1 MEVFV
6 PYKIKFGSYFRNFT
20 NDDISTTCFDEKFIN
35 KYLSKNVG
43 KEIKVSAR
51 NLQLMN
57 YMDPN
62 CKYENGMMS
71 IDRQSIGTISFVGKL
86 GMTIETSE
94 KLAEAIKKDGMCTA
108 IVNHY
113 NSIDPNKII
122 KAELSLYWHDPDEDK
137 TFIL

>member
-6 PYKIKFGSYFRNFT
+6 PYKMKIGTRLTDPVGEESPV
-20 NDDISTTCFDEKFIN
+20 IFDEKFID
-35 KYLSKNVG
+35 KYLTKNIGEEV
-43 KEIKVSAR
+43 KVSAR

-94 KLAEAIKKDGMCTA
+94 KIAETIKKDEICTA
-108 IVNHY
+108 IMNHY

-122 KAELSLYWHDPDEDK
+122 KAELFLYWHDADK
-137 TFIL
+137 DRTFIL